1 MSDDAQGFWSA
12 QVSSLHRSSE
22 PRFFEEK
29 ASEHAALIPVAERNQ
44 PVVDL
49 GCGAGELLHY
59 FADHVNVQL
68 GLDYSE
74 SMLDQARA
82 LLSDR
87 DIELSS
93 ADAFEFLPTASQ
105 PTWTTTG
112 ALNQY
117 LDATEIARLVAVF
130 ANNEKARAFYL
141 FDTVD
146 PLRYR
151 LLPLGIS
158 YAKPSGSAA
167 AGARGWIVMAR
178 KFAAKALATPGV
190 VAAIL
195 SGRLGIRLGGP
206 GMGYGY
212 RPSFW
217 HGLASRHG
225 LDIEIV
231 SSRLYEYRYHV
242 LLRKGGDDGD

>member
-1 MSDDAQGFWSA
+1 MSDDAQEFWSA
-12 QVSSLHRSSE
+12 QVSSLHRSSDPQFYE
-22 PRFFEEK
+22 QK
-29 ASEHAALIPVAERNQ
+29 ASEHAALIPVAERTE
-44 PVVDL
+44 PAVDL
-49 GCGAGELLHY
+49 GCGAGELLQH
-59 FADHVNVQL
+59 FADLVNVRV

-74 SMLDQARA
+74 SMLDRARVA
-82 LLSDR
+82 LGDR

-117 LDATEIARLVAVF
+117 LDAAQIDRLVEIF
-130 ANNEKARAFYL
+130 ADNDHARGFYL
-141 FDTVD
+141 FDAVD

-151 LLPLGIS
+151 LLPLGIG
-158 YAKPSGSAA
+158 YTKPDSHGPVRKATWILKARRFAGKALGAARLYMAILTVRSGS
-167 AGARGWIVMAR
+167 
-178 KFAAKALATPGV
+178 
-190 VAAIL
+190 
-195 SGRLGIRLGGP
+195 RLGGP

-212 RPSFW
+212 FPSFW
-217 HGLASRHG
+217 HGLASKHG

-242 LLRKGGDDGD
+242 LLRKVRADGN